1 MIDTPRMFLLDHAQR
16 TKGAIPCFHGSLDR
30 CATFI
35 HSNHHTAAMN
45 QECQL
50 GQSRMLEALARNE
63 DIGAVL
69 THLFSLSS
77 RWYLAGAASCLV
89 GCYQSAR
96 NNGLKPPV
104 FDLEMTAF
112 ISGYASAMCIELN
125 ESLNRTDNESN
136 VKQLTELASAVHW
149 LREQGATWSTPT
161 KPQHPVPID
170 VRITGLPARITDTKV
185 LRDADME
192 IVSTTHLE
200 QDVF

>member
-1 MIDTPRMFLLDHAQR
+1 MIDTPRVIRLNYALR
-16 TKGAIPCFHGSLDR
+16 TKGATLSFPESRQVRTL
-30 CATFI
+30 T
-35 HSNHHTAAMN
+35 HSHHSGAAMN
-45 QECQL
+45 QEHQL
-50 GQSRMLEALARNE
+50 GYSRMLEALARNE

-69 THLFSLSS
+69 THLFSLKS

-96 NNGLKPPV
+96 NSGLKPPA
-104 FDLEMTAF
+104 FDLEMAAF

-125 ESLNRTDNESN
+125 ESLNGTDNEKK

-149 LREQGATWSTPT
+149 LRAQGATWSTPAT
-161 KPQHPVPID
+161 PQRPGPID
-170 VRITGLPARITDTKV
+170 VRITGLPARITETKV
-185 LRDADME
+185 VRDADME